1 VYRTKSLN
9 LVLTFLLLVDDP
21 ILTTL
26 LLKASKVC
34 LGTYMAFYK
43 TKCSIPSVQGGEVK
57 DPL

>member
-1 VYRTKSLN
+1 
-9 LVLTFLLLVDDP
+9 VDDP